1 MDYTAI
7 TLAMENH
14 VPIIV
19 CSMFGG
25 SIKRLVLGGDEGT
38 IVGE

>member
-7 TLAMENH
+7 SLAMENN

-25 SIKRLVLGGDEGT
+25 SIKRVILGEDEGT
-38 IVGE
+38 VVGD